1 MRASRKHIPAVS
13 MSDLVCHFDGTVQA
27 YLGQKKSWMV
37 LNLGM
42 FNVIHVWCKKVAL
55 KLNAS
60 VYNNTILQE
69 VRNFSHHNAS
79 FKHMSYLSSTML
91 PTWKIH
97 QHPEN
102 PEAAPVLLQA
112 SFHCARPTC
121 VKLFIE
127 MKDVGSEDSLTKPHF
142 GLTSAEVPLF
152 GVVKKAKKQKTC
164 FQPNFLVP
172 LQTWT
177 SQTILGGFNLS
188 KTNTPF
194 HLRLIG
200 WGRHQ
205 NVLLYPVF
213 LHAEWSSRKSN
224 MWPMGTGSRKAAA
237 GFLVCR
243 MSRCKFLMD
252 SNQSSSRKGMEVQ
265 LWFNQLTTYLLLTQ
279 QTRIHEL
286 VNSTMINTQYCNL
299 KTQGFFLAKTKNYY
313 QTWRYWSNLE
323 THRLSRLSESWPL
336 KNPVQAAAT
345 NLPWD
350 HQPKVDLQDEVE
362 RPKIARPFGLPTKN
376 VSLKGITN
384 DNRKDVQ

>member
-172 LQTWT
+172 LQT
-177 SQTILGGFNLS
+177 
-188 KTNTPF
+188 
-194 HLRLIG
+194 
-200 WGRHQ
+200 
-205 NVLLYPVF
+205 
-213 LHAEWSSRKSN
+213 
-224 MWPMGTGSRKAAA
+224 
-237 GFLVCR
+237 
-243 MSRCKFLMD
+243 
-252 SNQSSSRKGMEVQ
+252 
-265 LWFNQLTTYLLLTQ
+265 
-279 QTRIHEL
+279 
-286 VNSTMINTQYCNL
+286 
-299 KTQGFFLAKTKNYY
+299 
-313 QTWRYWSNLE
+313 
-323 THRLSRLSESWPL
+323 
-336 KNPVQAAAT
+336 
-345 NLPWD
+345 
-350 HQPKVDLQDEVE
+350 
-362 RPKIARPFGLPTKN
+362 
-376 VSLKGITN
+376 
-384 DNRKDVQ
+384 